1 MNVKPINILVTDN
14 NLAIR
19 WNDESE
25 SFIDTVA
32 LRGACPCANC
42 SGESDV
48 FGNLYIN
55 KKSEYLEQKSYQI
68 IKYSFIGHY
77 ALRIV
82 WGDGHNA
89 GIYSFELLRG
99 FSDNK

>member
-1 MNVKPINILVTDN
+1 MAITIKELINFPN
-14 NLAIR
+14 GLAIS
-19 WNDESE
+19 WSDNKE
-25 SFIDTVA
+25 SFIEYLI
-32 LRGACPCANC
+32 LRDNCPCANC

-55 KKSEYLEQKSYQI
+55 KKSKYLEQKSYQI

-99 FSDNK
+99 FGDKK